1 MATSHLA
8 HIGDALIATDMAGR
22 VTLLNPVA
30 EELTG
35 WATDEATGLPL
46 EQVFQIINEESRQPV
61 EHPVAK
67 VLREGH
73 VVGLA
78 NHTLLIH
85 RDGSERSID
94 DSAAPIR
101 DSDGEIS
108 GVVLIFRDITERRRA
123 ERAVSDALDYA
134 NNIVE
139 TIREPMLVLDG
150 QLRVRTA
157 NRSFYRAFQVGPEET
172 EGRLLYDLGD
182 GQWNIPALRKLLEEI
197 LPQNTSF
204 DDFEVTHEFVSI
216 GRRVMLLNARRIK
229 REGNQTRLIL
239 LAVEDIT
246 ERRRLEDERRELET
260 RFIYLVKNIRDHS
273 IFTLDIQGRITSWNL
288 EAERILGFT
297 EAEAARPALLDHLYP
312 RRRGSRCPRPRT
324 DHGPGRRAGRGRAL
338 ALAKERG
345 AILGAGHRV
354 ADARGHGPAHRL
366 LEILRDMTDRK
377 MAEEALR
384 RPTAARTSSWRRW
397 PTNCATRWPRSATAC
412 RSCSSTDG
420 DRRHGRSRPGR

>member
-1 MATSHLA
+1 MGHPGPARLLEEVLPQNTSFEGFEVTHDFESVGQKVMLVNARRIYREQNKTQFILLA
-8 HIGDALIATDMAGR
+8 FEDITERRRAEHELAIRHEWQRVTLRSIGDVLIATDMAGR

-139 TIREPMLVLDG
+139 TVREPMLVLDG
-150 QLRVRTA
+150 RPA
-157 NRSFYRAFQVGPEET
+157 GA
-172 EGRLLYDLGD
+172 D
-182 GQWNIPALRKLLEEI
+182 GQPLVLPDLPGRAGRDGGPTGLRPGRPASGTFPALRKLLEEI

-204 DDFEVTHEFVSI
+204 DDFEVEHDFAAI
-216 GRRVMLLNARRIK
+216 GRKVMLLNARRI
-229 REGNQTRLIL
+229 
-239 LAVEDIT
+239 
-246 ERRRLEDERRELET
+246 
-260 RFIYLVKNIRDHS
+260 
-273 IFTLDIQGRITSWNL
+273 
-288 EAERILGFT
+288 
-297 EAEAARPALLDHLYP
+297 
-312 RRRGSRCPRPRT
+312 
-324 DHGPGRRAGRGRAL
+324 
-338 ALAKERG
+338 
-345 AILGAGHRV
+345 
-354 ADARGHGPAHRL
+354 
-366 LEILRDMTDRK
+366 
-377 MAEEALR
+377 
-384 RPTAARTSSWRRW
+384 
-397 PTNCATRWPRSATAC
+397 
-412 RSCSSTDG
+412 
-420 DRRHGRSRPGR
+420 